1 MRLPTALRRDTCPA
15 GEHPLDEQHGYPTT
29 KTIRGIPY
37 FYWHCRDCANQRA
50 RNRTPEQRAQAVTN
64 NRRRRQ
70 RAKRTK
76 IADHGGKCWSC
87 GAPGAGFKTMILDW
101 AIWPHTTGA
110 ALLCDQCLPTPVSEL
125 NRQQITNNYRHHQKQ
140 TR

>member
-29 KTIRGIPY
+29 KTVRGVPY

-50 RNRTPEQRAQAVTN
+50 RNRTPEQRAKAVTN

-70 RAKRTK
+70 RARHTK
-76 IADHGGKCWSC
+76 IADYGGKCWSC

-101 AIWPHTTGA
+101 STWPYPRGA

-125 NRQQITNNYRHHQKQ
+125 NHQQITNNYRHRQKQ